1 MSSYLKVGGAL
12 NSGKMQIL
20 KDAGSFEIF
29 TNQEE
34 MDVQLKKIE
43 RMGRTCYQSEK
54 GEITKESA
62 EKFIRMI
69 INRGH
74 ESVLEHGIISV
85 RFNNC
90 SRGFTHELVRHRL
103 MSPSQES
110 TRYVDYAKGEVDL
123 DEFQICCVVPPHRDE
138 HEKIALADGR
148 EMSMTDM
155 FGEIEHFYRAL
166 RKARWAPE
174 DARQILPIGLRS
186 QVGVTA
192 NFREWRY
199 ILALRTSRY
208 AHWEIRKV
216 MGDLAIEFQKLA
228 PCVFENL
235 VEAGKDKNGLR
246 YFEK

>member
-1 MSSYLKVGGAL
+1 MIFSRTKRKLK
-12 NSGKMQIL
+12 
-20 KDAGSFEIF
+20 
-29 TNQEE
+29 
-34 MDVQLKKIE
+34 
-43 RMGRTCYQSEK
+43 
-54 GEITKESA
+54 
-62 EKFIRMI
+62 
-69 INRGH
+69 RGH
-74 ESVLEHGIISV
+74 ESVLEHGSISV

-123 DEFQICCVVPPHRDE
+123 DEFQIHCVVPPHHDE
-138 HEKIALADGR
+138 HEKVTLADGR
-148 EMSMTDM
+148 KMSMADM
-155 FGEIEHFYRAL
+155 FGEIEQFYRAL
-166 RKARWAPE
+166 RKAKWAPE

-186 QVGVTA
+186 QIGMTA

-199 ILALRTSRY
+199 ILALRASRY

-246 YFEK
+246 FFEKTQ